1 MGVTMSFDGWPLE
14 AIAFYTGL
22 EADNSKAYWTAHKAV
37 FEAAVRAPM
46 EALVADLEP
55 SYGAARIMRPYRDV
69 RFSADKSP
77 YRTALGAMLGD
88 AYVQISARGL
98 GVGSGYYHLMA
109 DQLDRYRAAVDADE
123 SGAELAHAV
132 AGIRSAGVDV
142 SGTEPLK
149 TAPRG
154 YPADHPRI
162 ELLRYKGIVA
172 WRQWPVEPWLS
183 TPAARD
189 RVVEVLEI
197 AAPLRAWL
205 ATQVG
210 PTTEPP
216 RRRR

>member
-1 MGVTMSFDGWPLE
+1 MSFDGWPLE
-14 AIAFYTGL
+14 AIAFYAGL

-37 FEAAVRAPM
+37 FEAGVRAPM
-46 EALVADLEP
+46 EALVAELEP
-55 SYGAARIMRPYRDV
+55 RYGAARIMRPYRDV

-88 AYVQISARGL
+88 GYVQISARGL

-109 DQLDRYRAAVDADE
+109 DQLDRYRAAVDADD

-132 AGIRSAGVDV
+132 EGIRSAGVDV
-142 SGTEPLK
+142 SGAEPLK

-162 ELLRYKGIVA
+162 DLLRYKGIVA

-183 TPAARD
+183 TATARD

-205 ATQVG
+205 TTRVG